1 MTTFV
6 EFAAVPVE
14 VLLGVY
20 IYEGLFAEHRH
31 PYAAFIYYAVWF
43 VVGELETFYLP
54 IPWLR
59 SLILFLIALVGNYVT
74 YRTKP
79 LPCLYNTALYFLV
92 IVFSDVLCAAIL
104 TAAGYGTKIAMGG
117 SERIALIVMARTVN
131 LLLIQ
136 ILLLIFRRDKPRAF
150 PLISVPLFICQ
161 ILSFFACYRSFFALG
176 NGENSGTILFTTLS
190 LMVVN
195 IIICFYVRILED
207 YYRRRAADAAAESLA
222 ELQRQYFENMTSR
235 QEETRALWHDIKK
248 YVSAMETMVAS
259 DKTDEAQKCFAEI
272 REKYEKINKSVDVG
286 NTVVDSILSDAVRR
300 AGDAGIDL
308 RLNVWVAPELNIPP
322 ADLYIIIGNTLDNA
336 FAACE
341 KFPKGKRVIELL
353 LRQSNHL
360 LYYELKNPYLP
371 GEPPKKGGIHGYGLR
386 NVRACVE
393 KNKGAIDVN
402 TDDNFF
408 TISVQL
414 NV

>member
-14 VLLGVY
+14 ILLGLY

-43 VVGELETFYLP
+43 VVGELGTFYLP

-59 SLILFLIALVGNYVT
+59 SLILFLIALAGNYAT
-74 YRTKP
+74 YKTKP

-92 IVFSDVLCAAIL
+92 IVLSDVLCAAIL
-104 TAAGYGTKIAMGG
+104 TAAGYGSEIAMGA
-117 SERIALIVMARTVN
+117 SERIVYIVMARTVN

-136 ILLLIFRRDKPRAF
+136 ILLLIFRQDKPRAF

-161 ILSFFACYRSFFALG
+161 ILSFFACYKSFFALG
-176 NGENSGTILFTTLS
+176 GEDSGTILLTTLS

-222 ELQRQYFENMTSR
+222 QLQRQNFESMTSR

-248 YVSAMETMVAS
+248 YVSAMEAMVAS
-259 DKTDEAQKCFAEI
+259 DKTEEAEKCFQEI
-272 REKYEKINKSVDVG
+272 REKYEKLSMSVDVG
-286 NTVVDSILSDAVRR
+286 NAVVDSILSDAVRR
-300 AGDAGIDL
+300 AGDADIDL

-336 FAACE
+336 LAACGGL
-341 KFPKGKRVIELL
+341 PKDQRVVELL

-371 GEPPKKGGIHGYGLR
+371 GEPEKKPGVHGYGLR

-393 KNKGAIDVN
+393 KNRGSLDISAEGGQ
-402 TDDNFF
+402 F
-408 TISVQL
+408 TVSVQL

>member
-14 VLLGVY
+14 ILLGIY
-20 IYEGLFAEHRH
+20 IYEGLFAEHRR
-31 PYAAFIYYAVWF
+31 PYAAFVYYAVWF
-43 VVGELETFYLP
+43 VVGELGTFFLP

-59 SLILFLIALVGNYVT
+59 SLILFLIALVGNYIT
-74 YRTKP
+74 YKTKP

-104 TAAGYGTKIAMGG
+104 TEAGYGMEIAMGA
-117 SERIALIVMARTVN
+117 SERIVYIVMARTVN

-161 ILSFFACYRSFFALG
+161 ILSFFACYKSFFALG
-176 NGENSGTILFTTLS
+176 GEDSGTILLTTLS

-222 ELQRQYFENMTSR
+222 QLQRQNFESMTSR

-248 YVSAMETMVAS
+248 YVSAMEAMVAS
-259 DKTDEAQKCFAEI
+259 DKTEEAEKCFQEI
-272 REKYEKINKSVDVG
+272 REKYEKLSMSVDVG
-286 NTVVDSILSDAVRR
+286 NAVVDSILSDAVRR
-300 AGDAGIDL
+300 AGDADIDL

-336 FAACE
+336 LAACGGL
-341 KFPKGKRVIELL
+341 PKDQRVVELL

-371 GEPPKKGGIHGYGLR
+371 GEPEKKPGVHGYGLR

-393 KNKGAIDVN
+393 KNRGSLDISAEGGQ
-402 TDDNFF
+402 F
-408 TISVQL
+408 TVSVQL

>member
-14 VLLGVY
+14 ILLGLY

-43 VVGELETFYLP
+43 VVGELGTFYLP

-59 SLILFLIALVGNYVT
+59 SLILFLIALAGNYAT
-74 YRTKP
+74 YKTKP

-92 IVFSDVLCAAIL
+92 IVLSDVLCAAIL
-104 TAAGYGTKIAMGG
+104 TAAGYGSEIAMGA
-117 SERIALIVMARTVN
+117 SERIVYIVMARTVN

-136 ILLLIFRRDKPRAF
+136 ILLLIFRQDKPRAF

-161 ILSFFACYRSFFALG
+161 ILSFFACYKSFFALG
-176 NGENSGTILFTTLS
+176 GEDSGTILLTTLS

-222 ELQRQYFENMTSR
+222 QLQRQNCESMTSR
-235 QEETRALWHDIKK
+235 REETRALWHDIKK
-248 YVSAMETMVAS
+248 YVSAMEAMVAS
-259 DKTDEAQKCFAEI
+259 DKTEEAEKCFQEI
-272 REKYEKINKSVDVG
+272 REKYEKLSMSVDVG
-286 NTVVDSILSDAVRR
+286 NAVVDSILSDAVRR
-300 AGDAGIDL
+300 AGDADIDL

-336 FAACE
+336 LAACGGL
-341 KFPKGKRVIELL
+341 PKDQRVVELL

-371 GEPPKKGGIHGYGLR
+371 GEPEKKPGVHGYGLR

-393 KNKGAIDVN
+393 KNRGSLDISAEGGQ
-402 TDDNFF
+402 F
-408 TISVQL
+408 TVSVQL

>member
-20 IYEGLFAEHRH
+20 IYEELFAEHRR

-54 IPWLR
+54 VPWLR

-74 YRTKP
+74 YKTKL

-104 TAAGYGTKIAMGG
+104 TAAGYGTEIDMGG

-161 ILSFFACYRSFFALG
+161 ILSFCACYRSFSALSS
-176 NGENSGTILFTTLS
+176 GENSGTILFTTLS

-207 YYRRRAADAAAESLA
+207 YYQRRAADAAAESLA

-259 DKTDEAQKCFAEI
+259 DNTDEAKRCFEEI
-272 REKYEKINKSVDVG
+272 REKYEKVSMSVDVG

-300 AGDAGIDL
+300 AGEADIDL
-308 RLNVWVAPELNIPP
+308 RLNVWVAPEMNIPP
-322 ADLYIIIGNTLDNA
+322 ADLYIIMGNTLDNA
-336 FAACE
+336 LAACGGLPRE
-341 KFPKGKRVIELL
+341 ERVIELL
-353 LRQSNHL
+353 LRQSNRL
-360 LYYELKNPYLP
+360 LYYELKNPCP
-371 GEPPKKGGIHGYGLR
+371 PDGAPKKGGIHGYGLR

-393 KNKGAIDVN
+393 KNKGAMELSTAGGI
-402 TDDNFF
+402 F
-408 TISVQL
+408 TVSVQL

>member
-1 MTTFV
+1 MSVFV
-6 EFAAVPVE
+6 ELSTVLVE
-14 VLLGVY
+14 VLLALHLF
-20 IYEGLFAEHRH
+20 EGLFSEHRR
-31 PYAAFIYYAVWF
+31 PYTVFAYYAAFF
-43 VVGELETFYLP
+43 VTGALGTFFVPL
-54 IPWLR
+54 PWLR
-59 SLILFLIALVGNYVT
+59 SLALFLVAFAGNYIT

-79 LPCLYNTALYFLV
+79 LSCLYNTALYFVTV
-92 IVFSDVLCAAIL
+92 ILSDVLCAAAL
-104 TAAGYGTKIAMGG
+104 TAMGHGTELAMGE
-117 SERIALIVMARTVN
+117 SERIVYIVMARTVN
-131 LLLIQ
+131 LFLIQ
-136 ILLLIFRRDKPRAF
+136 IVLLIFQWDKPRTF
-150 PLISVPLFICQ
+150 PLISVPLFACQ
-161 ILSFFACYRSFFALG
+161 ILSIFACYRSFFALG

-259 DKTDEAQKCFAEI
+259 DKTNEAQKCFEEI

-336 FAACE
+336 FAACGE
-341 KFPKGKRVIELL
+341 LPKGKRVIELL

-371 GEPPKKGGIHGYGLR
+371 DEAPKKSGIHGYGLR

-393 KNKGAIDVN
+393 KDKGSMDIT
-402 TDDNFF
+402 TDNGFF
-408 TISVQL
+408 TVSVQL